1 MQEISEIL
9 VITGATAS
17 GKTKLAIQ
25 MARAN
30 NAEIIC
36 ADSRSVYRDLDIV
49 SAKVMPDEM
58 EGIQHHMLD
67 ILSPDEDFSAGEFKN
82 RALEIIADIQSREK
96 NVIVAGGTWFYIS
109 SLLGLVD
116 IPEVEPNYEL
126 RESLSK
132 KSSLVLYDM
141 LLDLNEKRAREIAPE
156 NRERVI
162 RAIEIALAGE
172 VKSSKSQKIPY
183 KMIAPDISRENLY
196 ERINKR
202 VDLMIEMGLEAEY
215 RRNVEKYG
223 NLELFDATIGYQ
235 EFIKLDKG
243 IYPNKEFAIDKIKQH
258 TRNFAKRQI
267 TWFKSRSDIEYVKC

>member
-1 MQEISEIL
+1 M
-9 VITGATAS
+9 AS
-17 GKTKLAIQ
+17 
-25 MARAN
+25 AN

-49 SAKVMPDEM
+49 SAKVMPDET
-58 EGIQHHMLD
+58 EGVKHHMLD
-67 ILSPDEDFSAGEFKN
+67 ILSPTEDFSAGEFKN
-82 RALEIIADIQSREK
+82 RALDIISDIQSRGK

-126 RESLSK
+126 RESLSE

-162 RAIEIALAGE
+162 RAIEIALADD
-172 VKSSKSQKIPY
+172 VQNKKSQKLPY
-183 KMIAPDISRENLY
+183 KMIAPDITRENLY

-202 VDLMIEMGLEAEY
+202 VDLMIDMGLEAEY
-215 RRNVEKYG
+215 RRNVEKHG
-223 NLELFDATIGYQ
+223 ILPLFEATIGYQ
-235 EFIKLDKG
+235 EFIKLDNG

-267 TWFKSRSDIEYVKC
+267 TWFRSREDIEYVKC

>member
-1 MQEISEIL
+1 M
-9 VITGATAS
+9 
-17 GKTKLAIQ
+17 
-25 MARAN
+25 N

-36 ADSRSVYRDLDIV
+36 ADSRSVYKDLDIV
-49 SAKVMPDEM
+49 SAKVMQSEM
-58 EGIQHHMLD
+58 AGIPHHMLD
-67 ILSPDEDFSAGEFKN
+67 ILSPDEEFSAGEFKN
-82 RALEIIADIQSREK
+82 RALEVISDIQSRGK
-96 NVIVAGGTWFYIS
+96 KVIVAGGTWFYIS

-116 IPEVEPNYEL
+116 IPEVAPNYEL

-172 VKSSKSQKIPY
+172 TGSSKPQKLPY
-183 KMIAPDISRENLY
+183 KMIAPDITRSDLY

-202 VDLMIEMGLEAEY
+202 VDLMVEMGLEAEY

-223 NLELFDATIGYQ
+223 NLALFEATIGYQ
-235 EFIKLDKG
+235 EFIKLDNG
-243 IYPNKEFAIDKIKQH
+243 IYPDKEFAIEKIKQH

-267 TWFKSRSDIEYVKC
+267 TWFKSRDDIEYVKC